1 MCRDKVC
8 IVCPIKEIKPVHH
21 SQRNELWNEWWLAEQ
36 AGARTKAY
44 ANCSTYLKTV
54 LLPDHQFIVHFSCSW
69 TAFVLGSQVNRRRSS
84 IPRAFLAFWSRNCL
98 QEQEG
103 GKRKMG
109 GQGCAGAVWWHL
121 WQCPAWGSFSDV
133 CAAEHVPPWARPPLG
148 EMHPAPKCGMW
159 RGCLLCPSVPDIRS

>member
-54 LLPDHQFIVHFSCSW
+54 LLPDHQFTVHFSCSW
-69 TAFVLGSQVNRRRSS
+69 TAFVLGSQINKRRSS

-98 QEQEG
+98 QEQKG
-103 GKRKMG
+103 GKRKTG
-109 GQGCAGAVWWHL
+109 RPGLC
-121 WQCPAWGSFSDV
+121 WGSGGTCSAQIGARSVMFVLLSKFLP
-133 CAAEHVPPWARPPLG
+133 EHVLHW
-148 EMHPAPKCGMW
+148 EKCIQPQNVGMW
-159 RGCLLCPSVPDIRS
+159 RGCLLCPSVPDIRN